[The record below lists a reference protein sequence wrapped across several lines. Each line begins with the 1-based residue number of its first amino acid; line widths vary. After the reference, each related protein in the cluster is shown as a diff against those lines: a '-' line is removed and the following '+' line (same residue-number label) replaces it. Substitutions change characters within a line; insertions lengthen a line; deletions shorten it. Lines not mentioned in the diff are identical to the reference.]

1 MSLPTLEILSVSAV
15 AVGLRHAVAKFQKE
29 TGIQCKVHYQ
39 TSTQMRG
46 SNWQTLPCDLVITS
60 QALALERTALG
71 NLVPRSRIELGGVGV
86 GIVVHQSV
94 TFMNPQNTSEF
105 INLLELANTVVYNQA
120 SSGLYFESL
129 FQKLGVLSMVEEKA
143 VRVIDGEALLRTIAQ
158 PPQDEKL
165 VIGLGAV
172 SEILE
177 VQGWGIKLAA
187 ELPQEIQ
194 HVTTYEALAAS
205 HSANKLEVQAFLR
218 SLEDP
223 EIKAVFTASGVR
235 PQ

>member
-1 MSLPTLEILSVSAV
+1 
-15 AVGLRHAVAKFQKE
+15 
-29 TGIQCKVHYQ
+29 
-39 TSTQMRG
+39 
-46 SNWQTLPCDLVITS
+46 
-60 QALALERTALG
+60 
-71 NLVPRSRIELGGVGV
+71 
-86 GIVVHQSV
+86 
-94 TFMNPQNTSEF
+94 
-105 INLLELANTVVYNQA
+105 
-120 SSGLYFESL
+120 
-129 FQKLGVLSMVEEKA
+129 VLSMVEEKA

>member
-1 MSLPTLEILSVSAV
+1 
-15 AVGLRHAVAKFQKE
+15 
-29 TGIQCKVHYQ
+29 
-39 TSTQMRG
+39 MRG

-60 QALALERTALG
+60 QALALERSALG

-165 VIGLGAV
+165 EIGLGAV